1 MLVYVFS
8 SALIE
13 PILIIAMSAILSYV
27 IATKSGNNIM
37 SNAMKMLSKPESK
50 ARIQALLVSVLQNE
64 QLVKAGST
72 ALHNVVKQTI
82 LELMEDQELKRV
94 LIERLSKDEELSKAL
109 SVLLVQVAKN
119 ALVEGGLFN
128 LIGVKK
134 VPLREERNDNPRPS
148 GRGKSF

>member
-1 MLVYVFS
+1 MLVFS
-8 SALIE
+8 STLIE

>member
-1 MLVYVFS
+1 MLVFS

-134 VPLREERNDNPRPS
+134 VPLREERPRQS
-148 GRGKSF
+148 

>member
-134 VPLREERNDNPRPS
+134 VPLREEGPRQ
-148 GRGKSF
+148 R

>member
-109 SVLLVQVAKN
+109 SVLLIQVAKN

-134 VPLREERNDNPRPS
+134 VPLREERPRQ
-148 GRGKSF
+148 G

>member
-134 VPLREERNDNPRPS
+134 VPLREDRR
-148 GRGKSF
+148 

>member
-1 MLVYVFS
+1 MLVFS
-8 SALIE
+8 STLIE

-134 VPLREERNDNPRPS
+134 VPLREDRR
-148 GRGKSF
+148 

>member
-134 VPLREERNDNPRPS
+134 VPLREERSRQS
-148 GRGKSF
+148 